1 MMKTPMIACY
11 TLAVLLLLP
20 ANSSLPAQER
30 DRDAS
35 QEDSVIAETVESL
48 YIKGLQIRDFDLI
61 RTICIPDAL
70 LMGSDEEGQLRIT
83 TLDEWSVRFDPNA
96 PPFQSLEYRI
106 AEVDRTGT
114 AAQVKIEFLVDGETP
129 VTDYLHMLRL
139 GDKWRVVNI
148 IDY

>member
-1 MMKTPMIACY
+1 MRTQMLAGF
-11 TLAVLLLLP
+11 TLAVLSLLP
-20 ANSSLPAQER
+20 PNSSLTAQER
-30 DRDAS
+30 DQRAS
-35 QEDSVIAETVESL
+35 QEDSLIAETVESL
-48 YIKGLQIRDFDLI
+48 YIKGLQTREFDLI

-70 LMGSDEEGQLRIT
+70 LMGTDQEGRLRIT

-106 AEVDRTGT
+106 AKVDRTGT

-139 GDKWRVVNI
+139 GDDWRVVNI